1 MNPLSARLEIE
12 LGDSTLDYADI
23 MDSVREY
30 KRSRVSA
37 SGKNGTVTIAVEADD
52 PRALLASL
60 NGMLKQLRI
69 ISSVGAAIKIDKA
82 HGKKTGK

>member
-30 KRSRVSA
+30 KRSRISA
-37 SGKNGTVTIAVEADD
+37 SGKNGTVTITVEAED

-69 ISSVGAAIKIDKA
+69 ISSVGAAIRIEKTS
-82 HGKKTGK
+82 GKKIGK